1 MGKFPR
7 TNFVS
12 STQTTVLLTL
22 CEVKENVEVYHKIW
36 FEEATHLTTRFS
48 TKLNLLRKYHR
59 AQANLGKR
67 LQFKLKFIMNLLCFH
82 IIVKSKNK
90 TTKMEVRS
98 AKQKKIT
105 KPELKMS

>member
-22 CEVKENVEVYHKIW
+22 CEVKENIEVYHKIW

-59 AQANLGKR
+59 AQANLGEEITIYNEY
-67 LQFKLKFIMNLLCFH
+67 IMLSHHC
-82 IIVKSKNK
+82 
-90 TTKMEVRS
+90 
-98 AKQKKIT
+98 
-105 KPELKMS
+105 